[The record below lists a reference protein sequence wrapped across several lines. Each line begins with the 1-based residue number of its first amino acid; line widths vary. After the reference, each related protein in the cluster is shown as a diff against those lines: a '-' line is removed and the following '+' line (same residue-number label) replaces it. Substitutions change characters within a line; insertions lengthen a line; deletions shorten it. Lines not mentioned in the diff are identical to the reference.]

1 MSRFFASFRTSVL
14 FSLIAAL
21 YSAVPASA
29 ALTDLQNNGKDRPV
43 HVENKNAPTII
54 RAEQLAGRQSRDM
67 YMDYDVEVE
76 RDQTIITGD
85 HGILH
90 NEENEAEMVGNVFIQ
105 RFGDQFAAKQGNL
118 NMDTNEGTLRDAYYK
133 LEVGNRQ
140 GRAQRIDLTSKE
152 TTDLFSSTFTTCD
165 GLDPDWYLKTDKLH
179 LDTGLNEGYAKS
191 PVLYFKDMPI
201 LGAPA
206 LTFPVTGERKSGFL
220 PPTLGFST
228 DRGIEVSVPY
238 YFNLA
243 PNYDFTLFPHLMT
256 KHGIQLGGEYRYMG
270 ENYAG
275 NTYVEYMP
283 NDRRTGHHRYLY
295 ATQHEQTFDDGW
307 GIKWDYRGASD
318 NEYPDDFSM
327 WRNAGALNTLSQFK
341 DYDDDDDKRKLRRY
355 GQVSKSF
362 STQHFGSWNASL
374 TASGYRILQDWDS
387 IIRRDHSR
395 LPQFVLSGHDDDVHG
410 FDWTFRA
417 EATRFWLDN
426 KDMDLYWRQDVW
438 KKNRDERKAGKR
450 RYDNY
455 KQNRGNRYVIEPTV
469 SYPIYHAGWFVVPK
483 AKLNYTKYKLEDVDN
498 RKVPN
503 TSLSRTLPTFTLDS
517 GLIFERDSSVFGE
530 GGIQT
535 LEPRLF
541 YAYTPYNDQDEF
553 PLFDTSQYTF
563 GYAKLFAD
571 NPYSGYDRI
580 ADQNSLTAALTT
592 RFLEQD
598 GTERLRFT
606 AGQKFNFTRQRVFLN
621 RPSDETSPDYSD
633 LLLQASGQLTDEFSF
648 DSNLQYGLN
657 HDMVNMGNISMHWKP
672 GPMKTLNVEYRYMRD
687 EIDEITGGEKLDQTI
702 VSGQWPISDRWYVVG
717 QHNYSYTNHRVVES
731 IAGLEY
737 NADCWVL
744 RLVAQHEATSYDN
757 SNTSFY
763 VQLEL
768 KGFARLGNDPVK
780 EIQEKVTGY
789 DALTERYQKEDNF

>member
-1 MSRFFASFRTSVL
+1 
-14 FSLIAAL
+14 
-21 YSAVPASA
+21 
-29 ALTDLQNNGKDRPV
+29 
-43 HVENKNAPTII
+43 
-54 RAEQLAGRQSRDM
+54 
-67 YMDYDVEVE
+67 
-76 RDQTIITGD
+76 
-85 HGILH
+85 
-90 NEENEAEMVGNVFIQ
+90 
-105 RFGDQFAAKQGNL
+105 
-118 NMDTNEGTLRDAYYK
+118 
-133 LEVGNRQ
+133 
-140 GRAQRIDLTSKE
+140 
-152 TTDLFSSTFTTCD
+152 
-165 GLDPDWYLKTDKLH
+165 
-179 LDTGLNEGYAKS
+179 
-191 PVLYFKDMPI
+191 
-201 LGAPA
+201 
-206 LTFPVTGERKSGFL
+206 
-220 PPTLGFST
+220 
-228 DRGIEVSVPY
+228 
-238 YFNLA
+238 
-243 PNYDFTLFPHLMT
+243 MT
-256 KHGIQLGGEYRYMG
+256 KHGLQLGGEYRYIG

-275 NTYVEYMP
+275 NTYFEYLP
-283 NDRRTGHHRYLY
+283 NDRRTGHRRYLY
-295 ATQHEQTFDDGW
+295 ATQHEQTFDGGW
-307 GIKWDYRGASD
+307 GLKWDYRGASD
-318 NEYPDDFSM
+318 NDYPDDFSM
-327 WRNAGALNTLSQFK
+327 WRNAGALNSLSSFK
-341 DYDDDDDKRKLRRY
+341 GKYDDDDDKRKLHRY
-355 GQVSKSF
+355 GQVRKSF
-362 STQHFGSWNASL
+362 STRHFGSWTASL
-374 TASGYRILQDWDS
+374 TASGYRILQDWDH

-395 LPQFVLSGHDDDVHG
+395 LPQFVLSGHDDDIHG
-410 FDWTFRA
+410 FDWGLRA

-426 KDMDLYWRQDVW
+426 KDMDLYFGGDW
-438 KKNRDERKAGKR
+438 KTRRDQRKKGLR
-450 RYDNY
+450 HYSNY
-455 KQNRGNRYVIEPTV
+455 KQNRGNRYVIEPSL
-469 SYPIYHAGWFVVPK
+469 SYPVYHAGWFVVPK

-498 RKVPN
+498 LAVPN
-503 TSLSRTLPTFTLDS
+503 TSIDRTLPTLMLDS

-541 YAYTPYNDQDEF
+541 YAYTPYKNQDEF
-553 PLFDTSQYTF
+553 PLFDTSQFTF
-563 GYAKLFAD
+563 GYAKLFSD

-606 AGQKFNFTRQRVFLN
+606 AGQKYNFTRQRVFLN
-621 RPSDETSPDYSD
+621 RSSDENSPDYSD
-633 LLLQASGQLTDEFSF
+633 LLLQASGQLTNEFSF

-702 VSGQWPISDRWYVVG
+702 VSGQWPIADRWFLVG

-789 DALTERYQKEDNF
+789 DALTERYQKSDTF

>member
-1 MSRFFASFRTSVL
+1 MSRFFASFKTSVL

-21 YSAVPASA
+21 YTAVPASA
-29 ALTDLQNNGKDRPV
+29 ALTHQQKNGKAEPV
-43 HVENKNAPTII
+43 HAENKNAPTIL
-54 RAEQLAGRQSRDM
+54 RAEQMTGRQSRDL
-67 YMDYDVEVE
+67 YMDYDVEIE

-118 NMDTNEGTLRDAYYK
+118 NLDTNEGTLKEAYYK

-152 TTDLFSSTFTTCD
+152 TADLFNSTLTTCD
-165 GLDPDWYLKTDKLH
+165 GLDPDWYLKADKLH
-179 LDTGLNEGYAKS
+179 LDTGLNDGFAKS
-191 PVLYFKDMPI
+191 PALYFKDVPV

-206 LTFPVTGERKSGFL
+206 LAFPVTGERKSGVL
-220 PPTLGFST
+220 PPTIGIST
-228 DRGIEVSVPY
+228 DKGVELSVPY

-243 PNYDFTLFPHLMT
+243 PNYDFTLFPNLMT
-256 KHGIQLGGEYRYMG
+256 KRGLQLGGEYRYIG

-275 NTYVEYMP
+275 NAYLEYLP
-283 NDRRTGHHRYLY
+283 DDKQTGHSRYLY
-295 ATQHEQTFDDGW
+295 ITQHQQSFADGW
-307 GIKWDYRGASD
+307 SMKWDYRGASD
-318 NEYPDDFSM
+318 NDYPDDFSM
-327 WRNAGALNTLSQFK
+327 YRNAGALNTISSFRG
-341 DYDDDDDKRKLRRY
+341 YDDDDDKRKLRRY

-362 STQHFGSWNASL
+362 SSKNFGSWNASL
-374 TASGYRILQDWDS
+374 IASGYRILQDWNS
-387 IIRRDHSR
+387 IIVRDHSR
-395 LPQFVLSGHDDDVHG
+395 LPQLVLHGHDDDVGG
-410 FDWTFRA
+410 FDWSFHA

-426 KDMDLYWRQDVW
+426 KDLDLYWGNHW
-438 KKNRDERKAGKR
+438 KQTKEWVKKRGNR
-450 RYDNY
+450 YNQY
-455 KQNRGNRYVIEPTV
+455 KQNRGNRYVIEPSL
-469 SYPIYHAGWFVVPK
+469 SYPIHHAGWFFIPK
-483 AKLNYTKYKLEDVDN
+483 AKVSYTKYKLEDLDN
-498 RKVPN
+498 SLVPD
-503 TSLSRTLPTFTLDS
+503 TSLSRTLPTLTLDN
-517 GLIFERDSSVFGE
+517 GLIFERDSSTFGE
-530 GGIQT
+530 GSIQT

-541 YAYTPYNDQDEF
+541 YAYTPYRNQSKY
-553 PLFDTSQYTF
+553 PIFDSSQFTF

-606 AGQKFNFTRQRVFLN
+606 IGQKYNFQKQRVYMYA
-621 RPSDETSPDYSD
+621 RSDENSMDYSD
-633 LLLQASGQLTDEFSF
+633 LLLQASGQLTDDFSF
-648 DSNLQYGLN
+648 DSNVQYGLN

-672 GPMKTLNVEYRYMRD
+672 GPMKTLNAEYRYMRD
-687 EIDEITGGEKLDQTI
+687 SADAITGEKLDQTI
-702 VSGQWPISDRWYVVG
+702 ISGQWPIGDRWYIVG
-717 QHNYSYTNHRVVES
+717 QHNYSLANNRVIES

-744 RLVAQHEATSYDN
+744 RLVAQHEATSSDD
-757 SNTSFY
+757 SSTAFF

-768 KGFARLGNDPVK
+768 KGLARLGNDPVK